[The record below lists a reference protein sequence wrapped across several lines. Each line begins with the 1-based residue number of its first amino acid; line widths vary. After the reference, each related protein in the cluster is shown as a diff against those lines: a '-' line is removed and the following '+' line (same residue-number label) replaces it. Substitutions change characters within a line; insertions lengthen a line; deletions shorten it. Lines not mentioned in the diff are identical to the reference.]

1 MSKNKKAN
9 EEKNKG
15 NDYFNKGNYNDAI
28 KHYTNAIKHDP
39 KESTFYSNRCIAHLK
54 QHNTKQ
60 ALEDAEATI
69 KYNPSWPKGYL
80 RKASVLVALD
90 KFEEAQV
97 VLNQGINLKGDVSE
111 LQKKLEEVKQELK
124 KRQIKIREET
134 PKRPKTHDDSGKPLS
149 PALIAK
155 EEGNFHYKE
164 SRYDLAAHSYTKAIE
179 LTKDPNEKALFL
191 SNRSACYQ
199 QLQRYQDTIIDCT
212 ACLEIQPDNVK
223 SLLRR
228 GLAYENNENYK
239 LARQDMQQALS
250 LDPNAKMA
258 SEALMRLERVIKQL
272 QKFS

>member
-15 NDYFNKGNYNDAI
+15 NDYFNKGNYAEAI

-39 KESTFYSNRCIAHLK
+39 KESTFYSNRCIAYLK
-54 QHNTKQ
+54 LNNTKQ

-69 KYNPSWPKGYL
+69 KYNPTWPKGYL

-90 KFEEAQV
+90 KYEEAQT
-97 VLNQGINLKGDVSE
+97 VLTRGINQKGDIAE
-111 LQKKLEEVKQELK
+111 LQKKLEEVNHELK
-124 KRQIKIREET
+124 KRQNKSREEA
-134 PKRPKTHDDSGKPLS
+134 KRPKTTDESGKPLS

-164 SRYDLAAHSYTKAIE
+164 SRYEQAAQCYTRAIE
-179 LTKDPNEKALFL
+179 ITSDPNEKAMFY
-191 SNRSACYQ
+191 SNRAACYQ
-199 QLQRYQDTIIDCT
+199 QLQRYTDTITDCT
-212 ACLEIQPDNVK
+212 CCLEIQPENVK
-223 SLLRR
+223 ALLRR

-258 SEALMRLERVIKQL
+258 SEALVRLERVIKQL